1 MTDADVD
8 GAHIRTLLLTFFYRQ
23 MRELIEG
30 GHIYIAQPPLYKV
43 KKGKQEQYLK
53 DDSELNEYLLQC
65 SLDGVQ
71 FSVSQDAPPLSGLA
85 FENIVREY
93 LEAKAIINRLSNRF
107 DQEVLNQ
114 LMTAGLF
121 NSNWALDSEPL
132 NLWILRLESALSAES
147 PPGVVYKAMPFREED
162 GELLGLQVSRKIHGL
177 SSEIVFSPEFFQGA
191 DYSRLSAIGTQFS
204 DILGEG
210 AYLIKGERRKPVSTA
225 DEMMEWLTAE
235 AKKGQHIQRYKGLG
249 EMNPEQLWDTT
260 MDREAR
266 RLLKV
271 NIEDAVAADEVFT
284 TLMGDQ
290 VEPRR
295 EFIEENALDVA
306 NLDI

>member
-1 MTDADVD
+1 
-8 GAHIRTLLLTFFYRQ
+8 
-23 MRELIEG
+23 MRELIEC
-30 GHIYIAQPPLYKV
+30 GHIFIAQPPLYKV

-65 SLDGVQ
+65 SLDGVN
-71 FSVSQDAPPLSGLA
+71 FFVSEDAPALSDIA
-85 FENIVREY
+85 FENIVRDHF
-93 LEAKAIINRLSNRF
+93 EAKSILNRLSNRYDSKVLKTLMSIGVFNPLWKAGSDQLNSWLDDMQTAISKSAPSGIHYDVTPFF
-107 DQEVLNQ
+107 D
-114 LMTAGLF
+114 
-121 NSNWALDSEPL
+121 
-132 NLWILRLESALSAES
+132 I
-147 PPGVVYKAMPFREED
+147 D
-162 GELLGLQVSRKIHGL
+162 GDTVGINISRRIHGL
-177 SSEIVFSPEFFQGA
+177 TTEIKFTTEFLQGA
-191 DYSRLSAIGTQFS
+191 DYSRISEIGSEFA
-204 DILGEG
+204 DLLGNG
-210 AYLIKGERRKPVSTA
+210 AYLSKGERKKPFNSV
-225 DEMMEWLTAE
+225 DDMMDWLTGE

-249 EMNPEQLWDTT
+249 EMNPEQLWETT

-295 EFIEENALDVA
+295 EFIEENALYVS